1 MEPEIV
7 VALLSLVGTLGGS
20 FLGVLASNK
29 LINYRI
35 QQLEKKVEKHNN
47 LITRT
52 FRLEQQVAL
61 LDERVR
67 VANHR
72 ISDLEKEEVE

>member
-7 VALLSLVGTLGGS
+7 VALLSIVGTLGGS

-47 LITRT
+47 LVERMVLVETEVKSAQH
-52 FRLEQQVAL
+52 RLDS
-61 LDERVR
+61 LDH
-67 VANHR
+67 N
-72 ISDLEKEEVE
+72 

>member
-1 MEPEIV
+1 MDNRTNHTSSDQSTTAPRSEE
-7 VALLSLVGTLGGS
+7 SE
-20 FLGVLASNK
+20 
-29 LINYRI
+29 RI
-35 QQLEKKVEKHNN
+35 EQLEKKVEKHNN

-52 FRLEQQVAL
+52 FKLEQAVAL

>member
-47 LITRT
+47 LVERIVLVETEVKSAQH
-52 FRLEQQVAL
+52 RL
-61 LDERVR
+61 D
-67 VANHR
+67 
-72 ISDLEKEEVE
+72 SLEHN

>member
-47 LITRT
+47 LVERMVLVETEVKSVQH
-52 FRLEQQVAL
+52 RL
-61 LDERVR
+61 D
-67 VANHR
+67 
-72 ISDLEKEEVE
+72 SLEHN

>member
-47 LITRT
+47 L
-52 FRLEQQVAL
+52 VCL
-61 LDERVR
+61 LYT
-67 VANHR
+67 
-72 ISDLEKEEVE
+72 SDAADD

>member
-35 QQLEKKVEKHNN
+35 QQLEEKVDKHNN
-47 LITRT
+47 LVERMVLVETEVKSAQH
-52 FRLEQQVAL
+52 RL
-61 LDERVR
+61 D
-67 VANHR
+67 
-72 ISDLEKEEVE
+72 SLEHN

>member
-47 LITRT
+47 LVERMVLVETEVKPAQH
-52 FRLEQQVAL
+52 RL
-61 LDERVR
+61 D
-67 VANHR
+67 
-72 ISDLEKEEVE
+72 SLEHN

>member
-35 QQLEKKVEKHNN
+35 QQLEEKVEKHNN
-47 LITRT
+47 LVVRMVLVETEVKSAQH
-52 FRLEQQVAL
+52 RL
-61 LDERVR
+61 D
-67 VANHR
+67 
-72 ISDLEKEEVE
+72 SLEHN